1 VIVGSILLAFGIDA
15 WWDQSQRRGE
25 EQRLLRN
32 LHAEFQEARDTLRV
46 SIDRHRV
53 YHAAATSLVRGDD
66 PGLTADPL
74 SFRPV
79 YQTFVAL
86 TTTHL
91 KTGALDGALSSGRLD
106 LVSDE
111 ELRSLLASWHST
123 LGEFTEQERYIWE
136 LTLESRRVLAAA
148 APIADRVSHA
158 ATDPPQP
165 VPDDPVSRALAD
177 FVVSDVGQNYA
188 ALRTMF
194 ESLAVRDGHNLLAW
208 IDELLVLLERD
219 IR

>member
-1 VIVGSILLAFGIDA
+1 VQGP
-15 WWDQSQRRGE
+15 
-25 EQRLLRN
+25 
-32 LHAEFQEARDTLRV
+32 
-46 SIDRHRV
+46 
-53 YHAAATSLVRGDD
+53 D
-66 PGLTADPL
+66 PGLAVPPL
-74 SFRPV
+74 SFRAV

-86 TTTHL
+86 NTTHL

-106 LVSDE
+106 IVSDE

-123 LGEFTEQERYIWE
+123 LGEFTEQETYIWE
-136 LTLESRRVLAAA
+136 LTLESRRVLAET
-148 APIADRVSHA
+148 APIAEEVSYA

-165 VPDDPVSRALAD
+165 IQDDPVSRVLAD

-194 ESLAVRDGHNLLAW
+194 ESLAVRDGNILLAW